1 MPCCM
6 HGFTRRR
13 LLARSAA
20 LPLLAQAAASAA
32 DEPGRR
38 RTLRVQPVLIYQL
51 FKRRPQTSWRPWG
64 GLFTEVEIGEEKNRI
79 GSELETLGKTA
90 GYPLEMLPLREVRSV
105 EEGQAVAAGDY
116 DALLM
121 YAATGGVK
129 LLESVA
135 RKDRPTIVFVR
146 HRSGP
151 VYEWYEIVHPRFLR
165 KTVDEW
171 GQPGIGAA
179 DVVVDEMADVA
190 WRLRALGGLGNTMG
204 RKVLCLGGASGW
216 GAGGRKAPQL
226 ARDIF
231 RMDLVDVGYDELE
244 RRLKAARADDAAAK
258 RARLEASDYLSGKGV
273 RLETSREF
281 VENAFLL
288 AAVLKGMMQQA
299 GATAMT
305 INQCM
310 STVMPIGQTTA
321 CLPLSLLND
330 AGYLAFCESDFVV
343 IPSGVLLNSIAGV
356 PVFLNDPTT
365 PHHGLVTLAHCT
377 APRRMDGRDAEPV
390 RLLTH
395 FESDY
400 GAAPKVEMRVG
411 QRVTNIVPDFDFKRW
426 VGFEGEILANPFLP
440 ICRAQIDVGIHGS
453 TERLAEEMRGFH
465 WMTCYGDWRREVGYA
480 LRKAGVDWL
489 DVSRGAAG

>member
-6 HGFTRRR
+6 HGFTRRQ
-13 LLARSAA
+13 LLARTSA
-20 LPLLAQAAASAA
+20 LPLLGAERAVAAPA
-32 DEPGRR
+32 PGER

-64 GLFTEVEIGEEKNRI
+64 GLFTGTEVAEEKDRI
-79 GSELETLGKTA
+79 GRELASISSSA
-90 GYPLEMLPLREVRSV
+90 GYPLEFLPLREVRTV

-121 YAATGGVK
+121 YPAAGGVK

-135 RKDRPTIVFVR
+135 RQDRPTIVFVR

-151 VYEWYEIVHPRFLR
+151 VSEWYEIVHPRFLR

-171 GQPGIGAA
+171 GQPGVGVE
-179 DVVVDEMADVA
+179 DVVVDDLGDVA
-190 WRLRALGGLGNTMG
+190 WRLRALGGLHNT
-204 RKVLCLGGASGW
+204 RSRRILCLGGASGW

-231 RMDLVDVGYDELE
+231 KLDLVEAGYDELE
-244 RRLKAARADDAAAK
+244 RRLKAARADDAAVKQAK
-258 RARLEASDYLSGKGV
+258 LEAAGYLSSKTV
-273 RLETSREF
+273 KLETGREF

-288 AAVLKGMMQQA
+288 TAVLRGMLNQA
-299 GATAMT
+299 GATAFT

-330 AGYLAFCESDFVV
+330 QGYLAFCESDFVV

-377 APRRMDGRDAEPV
+377 APRRMDGRNLEPV
-390 RLLTH
+390 RLVTH

-400 GAAPKVEMRVG
+400 GAAPKVEMKVG
-411 QRVTNIVPDFDFKRW
+411 QKVTNIVPDFNFKKW
-426 VGFEGEILANPFLP
+426 VGFEGEIAGNPFLP
-440 ICRAQIDVGIHGS
+440 ICRAQIDVGIQGS
-453 TERLAEEMRGFH
+453 TELLAAEMRGFH
-465 WMTCYGDWRREVGYA
+465 WMVCYGDYRKETGYA
-480 LRKAGVDWL
+480 LKKAGIEWL
-489 DVSRGAAG
+489 DVSAARA

>member
-6 HGFTRRR
+6 HGFTRRQ

-20 LPLLAQAAASAA
+20 LPLLGAESAAAAGA
-32 DEPGRR
+32 PGER
-38 RTLRVQPVLIYQL
+38 RTLRVQPVLIYQI

-64 GLFTEVEIGEEKNRI
+64 GLFTEAEVAEERNRI
-79 GSELETLGKTA
+79 GGELGSIGKTA
-90 GYPLEMLPLREVRSV
+90 GYPVEFLPLREVRSV

-121 YAATGGVK
+121 YPAAGGVK

-135 RKDRPTIVFVR
+135 RLDRPTLVFVR

-171 GQPGIGAA
+171 GQPGVGAQ
-179 DVVVDEMADVA
+179 DVVVDDLGDLA
-190 WRLRALGGLGNTMG
+190 WRLRALGGLHNTLG
-204 RKVLCLGGASGW
+204 RRILCLGGASGW
-216 GAGGRKAPQL
+216 GAGGRKAPQM
-226 ARDIF
+226 ARDLF
-231 RMDLVDVGYDELE
+231 KMDLVEVGYDELA
-244 RRLKAARADDAAAK
+244 RRLKAARADDGAGK
-258 RARLEASDYLSGKGV
+258 TARLEAAAYLSSKTV
-273 RLETSREF
+273 KLETGREF

-288 AAVLKGMMQQA
+288 TAVLRGMLNQA
-299 GATAMT
+299 GATAFT

-310 STVMPIGQTTA
+310 STVMRIGQTTA

-330 AGYLAFCESDFVV
+330 QGYLAFCESDFVV
-343 IPSGVLLNSIAGV
+343 IPAGVLLSSIAGV

-377 APRRMDGRDAEPV
+377 APRKLDGRNAEPV
-390 RLLTH
+390 RVVTH

-411 QRVTNIVPDFDFKRW
+411 QRVTNIVPDFNFKKW
-426 VGFEGEILANPFLP
+426 VGFEGEIVGNPFLP

-453 TERLAEEMRGFH
+453 TELLLSEMRGFH
-465 WMTCYGDWRREVGYA
+465 WMTCYGDFRREAGYA
-480 LRKAGVDWL
+480 LRKLGVEWL
-489 DVSRGAAG
+489 DVSAARG